1 MRFFETM
8 STAVRCE
15 EFADTSLDP
24 AVRGF
29 LHSPA
34 MPSGDGLL
42 LTHGA
47 GSNARAPLLVALAET
62 FASVGF
68 AVLRCD
74 LPYRQA
80 RPYGPPRPGDAV
92 RDRQGLVN
100 ALSAIKKLA
109 PERVFLGGHSYGG
122 RQASMLSAEQPELVE
137 GLLLCSYPLHPPGKP
152 DRLRTQHLP
161 AVEIPVLF
169 VHGTKDPFGTI
180 EELDAARKL
189 IPGKTAL
196 LRVEGAGHD
205 LGFKGKARCEELPR
219 QIVMEFRGLVG

>member
-1 MRFFETM
+1 M
-8 STAVRCE
+8 SPVAVAE
-15 EFADTSLDP
+15 PFADVSVDP
-24 AVRGF
+24 PVRGF
-29 LHSPA
+29 LHRTNSPQN
-34 MPSGDGLL
+34 GFV

-47 GSNARAPLLVALAET
+47 GSNSRAALLLALAET
-62 FASVGF
+62 LAAGGF

-80 RPYGPPRPGDAV
+80 RLYGPPRPGDAV
-92 RDRQGLVN
+92 RDRQGLAN
-100 ALSAIKKLA
+100 AVSVMKKLA
-109 PERVFLGGHSYGG
+109 RGQVFLGGHSYGG
-122 RQASMLSAEQPELVE
+122 RQASMLCAEQPELVE

-161 AVEIPVLF
+161 ALKMPVLF

-196 LRVEGAGHD
+196 LKVEGVGHD
-205 LGFKGKARCEELPR
+205 LGFKGKTRGEELPG
-219 QIVMEFRGLVG
+219 QIVAEFQLLLG